1 MNLVIVESPAK
12 TKKLKSFLGK
22 DFQVEASVGHIRD
35 LPKKLG
41 VDVENNFEPTYEVVS
56 GKKKVANNLKR
67 LAKQADKVYL
77 AMDPDREGEAI
88 AWHVKYII
96 ENSKSK
102 TKPEFIRVTFN
113 EITKTAVLAAM
124 KKPGQIALN
133 LVDAQ
138 QARRILDRLV
148 GYKIS
153 PVLWKKIRRGLS
165 AGRVQSP
172 ALRLIVEREKEIAAF
187 KPDEYWEVDV
197 AVDTEDKPETQIFVE
212 GKATDE
218 LPQNL
223 LIARVMKLDKGKYEP
238 TSEADVSGVVA
249 ALKTAQYQISKTEKK
264 ERRRWSLPP
273 FTTSTLQQQAATRL
287 GMSSK
292 QTMAF
297 AQHLYEEGLITYHR
311 TDSVTLSN
319 QALEMAKAH
328 IQATYGPEYLPEK
341 KRVFKS
347 KSKNA
352 QEAHEAIRVTDVKIS
367 GDDIAGRNAKLTERH
382 GRLYD
387 LIWRRYVA
395 SQMRR
400 AVYDQTKI
408 LITATAQAS
417 QAFKKA
423 TLKTSGSILKFDGWM
438 KLFPSGNDTILPA
451 VEDKQPLFYQD
462 LNAAQKFT
470 QPPARFNDAS
480 LVKELEKL
488 GIGRPSTYASII
500 SVIQDRGY
508 VERED
513 KKFKPTII
521 GTTVSDFLVKN
532 FADIVDYDFTAE
544 MEEDLDRIARGEKEW
559 RKVMAAFY
567 KPFEKKI
574 EEVADTAERSAI
586 PVEKLNKPCPD
597 CGEGAPLSGGGKAEN
612 KDDKVNGEARE
623 GELVIRTG
631 KYGKFISCSRFPDCK
646 YTENI
651 VQKLDDQLCPLCQK
665 GDVIIKPSRWGK
677 SFYGC
682 SNYPKCDWA
691 SWSKPDPDLR
701 VTKEEWAIS
710 QKERADRKKA
720 RAARKKKSSKTKTK
734 KSAKKKSTKKSAKKS
749 SKKTKK

>member
-12 TKKLKSFLGK
+12 TKKLKSFLGAG
-22 DFQVEASVGHIRD
+22 FQVEASVGHIRD

-41 VDVENNFEPTYEVVS
+41 VDVENNFEPTYEVVD
-56 GKKKVANNLKR
+56 GKKKIANNLKR
-67 LAKQADKVYL
+67 IAKSADKVYL

-96 ENSKSK
+96 ESSKDK
-102 TKPEFIRVTFN
+102 NKPEFIRVTFN

-124 KKPGQIALN
+124 KKPGKIALN

-172 ALRLIVEREKEIAAF
+172 ALRLIVEREKEIEAF

-197 AVDTEDKPETQIFVE
+197 AVNVEDQPAAQVFVE
-212 GKATDE
+212 GKAPE
-218 LPQNL
+218 EVSSNI
-223 LIARVMKLDKGKYEP
+223 LISRVMKLDKGKYEP
-238 TSEADVSGVVA
+238 ISEADVTGVA
-249 ALKTAQYQISKTEKK
+249 EALKTAQYQISDVDRK
-264 ERRRWSLPP
+264 ERRRWSLAP

-287 GMSSK
+287 GMTSK
-292 QTMAF
+292 QTMMM

-319 QALEMAKAH
+319 QALAMAKDH
-328 IQATYGPEYLPEK
+328 IKATYGDEYLPEK
-341 KRVFKS
+341 APVFKS
-347 KSKNA
+347 KAKNA
-352 QEAHEAIRVTDVKIS
+352 QEAHEAVRVTDVKLS
-367 GDDIAGRNAKLTERH
+367 GDDILGRSSKFTDRH
-382 GRLYD
+382 ARLYD
-387 LIWRRYVA
+387 LIWRRFVS
-395 SQMRR
+395 SQMSR
-400 AVYDQTKI
+400 AIYDQTKI
-408 LITATAQAS
+408 LITATAQDS
-417 QAFKKA
+417 QVFKEA

-438 KLFPSGNDTILPA
+438 KLFPSGTDKILPD
-451 VEDKQPLFYQD
+451 VKEEQDLFYQD
-462 LNAAQKFT
+462 LNTAQKFT

-513 KKFKPTII
+513 KKFKPTSI

-559 RKVMAAFY
+559 RKVMGAFY

-574 EEVADTAERSAI
+574 GEVSENAERTKI
-586 PVEKLNKPCPD
+586 PVEKLDKPCPD
-597 CGEGAPLSGGGKAEN
+597 CGKAEN
-612 KDDKVNGEARE
+612 KDER

-631 KYGKFISCSRFPDCK
+631 RFGKFISCSRFPDCK
-646 YTENI
+646 FTENI
-651 VQKLDDQLCPLCQK
+651 VEKLEGQLCPLCQK
-665 GDVIIKPSRWGK
+665 GDVVVKPSRWGK

-682 SNYPKCDWA
+682 GNYPKCDWA
-691 SWSKPDPDLR
+691 SWGKPDPDLR
-701 VTKEEWAIS
+701 VTKEEWAIQ
-710 QKERADRKKA
+710 QKAREERKKA
-720 RAARKKKSSKTKTK
+720 RAAS
-734 KSAKKKSTKKSAKKS
+734 KKKSTKGKVKKTTKKAPA
-749 SKKTKK
+749 KKTKKSKKK

>member
-12 TKKLKSFLGK
+12 TKKLKSFLGAG
-22 DFQVEASVGHIRD
+22 FQVEASVGHIRD

-41 VDVENNFEPTYEVVS
+41 VDVENNFEPTYEVVD
-56 GKKKVANNLKR
+56 GKKKIANNLKR
-67 LAKQADKVYL
+67 IAKSADKVYL

-96 ENSKSK
+96 ESSKDK
-102 TKPEFIRVTFN
+102 NKPEFIRVTFN

-124 KKPGQIALN
+124 KKPGKIALN

-172 ALRLIVEREKEIAAF
+172 ALRLIVEREKEIEAF

-197 AVDTEDKPETQIFVE
+197 AVNVEDQPAAQVFVE
-212 GKATDE
+212 GKAPEE
-218 LPQNL
+218 LSSNI
-223 LIARVMKLDKGKYEP
+223 LISRVMKLDQGKYEP
-238 TSEADVSGVVA
+238 ISEADVTGVA
-249 ALKTAQYQISKTEKK
+249 EALKTAQYQISDVDRK
-264 ERRRWSLPP
+264 ERRRWSLAP

-287 GMSSK
+287 GMTSK
-292 QTMAF
+292 QTMMM

-319 QALEMAKAH
+319 QALAMAKDH
-328 IQATYGPEYLPEK
+328 IKATYGDEYLPEK
-341 KRVFKS
+341 APVFKS
-347 KSKNA
+347 KAKNA
-352 QEAHEAIRVTDVKIS
+352 QEAHEAVRVTDVKLS
-367 GDDIAGRNAKLTERH
+367 GDDILGRSSKFTDRH
-382 GRLYD
+382 ARLYD
-387 LIWRRYVA
+387 LIWRRFVS
-395 SQMRR
+395 SQMSR
-400 AVYDQTKI
+400 AIYDQTKI
-408 LITATAQAS
+408 LITATAQDS
-417 QAFKKA
+417 QVFKEA

-438 KLFPSGNDTILPA
+438 KLFPSGTDKILPD
-451 VEDKQPLFYQD
+451 VKEEQDLFYQD
-462 LNAAQKFT
+462 LNTAQKFT

-513 KKFKPTII
+513 KKFKPTSI

-559 RKVMAAFY
+559 RKVMGAFY

-574 EEVADTAERSAI
+574 GEVSENAERTKI
-586 PVEKLNKPCPD
+586 PVEKLDKPCPD
-597 CGEGAPLSGGGKAEN
+597 CGKAEN
-612 KDDKVNGEARE
+612 KDER

-631 KYGKFISCSRFPDCK
+631 RFGKFISCSRFPDCK
-646 YTENI
+646 FTENI
-651 VQKLDDQLCPLCQK
+651 VEKLEGQLCPLCQK
-665 GDVIIKPSRWGK
+665 GDVVVKPSRWGK

-682 SNYPKCDWA
+682 GNYFG
-691 SWSKPDPDLR
+691 
-701 VTKEEWAIS
+701 
-710 QKERADRKKA
+710 
-720 RAARKKKSSKTKTK
+720 
-734 KSAKKKSTKKSAKKS
+734 
-749 SKKTKK
+749 

>member
-12 TKKLKSFLGK
+12 TKKLKAFLGK

-41 VDVENNFEPTYEVVS
+41 VDVENNFEPTYEIVD
-56 GKKKVANNLKR
+56 GKKKVANLLQKV
-67 LAKQADKVYL
+67 AKSADKVYL

-102 TKPEFIRVTFN
+102 KKPEFLRVTFH
-113 EITKTAVLAAM
+113 EITKTAVLKAM
-124 KKPGQIALN
+124 KKPGKIALN

-172 ALRLIVEREKEIAAF
+172 ALRLIVEREKEIEAF

-197 AVDTEDKPETQIFVE
+197 AVNVEDQPTAQIFVD
-212 GKATDE
+212 GKASDD

-223 LIARVMKLDKGKYEP
+223 LIARVMKIDEGKYEP
-238 TSEADVSGVVA
+238 KSKGDVTDVVVA
-249 ALKTAQYQISKTEKK
+249 LNTALYQISEIERK

-273 FTTSTLQQQAATRL
+273 FTTSTLQQQAANRL
-287 GMSSK
+287 GMTSK
-292 QTMAF
+292 QTMALS
-297 AQHLYEEGLITYHR
+297 QHLYEEGLITYHR
-311 TDSVTLSN
+311 TDSVNLSN
-319 QALEMAKAH
+319 QALEMAKDY
-328 IQATYGPEYLPEK
+328 IKSNYGDKYVPEK
-341 KRVFKS
+341 TRVFKS

-352 QEAHEAIRVTDVKIS
+352 QEAHEAIRVTDIKVMADTIIPRSSKFS
-367 GDDIAGRNAKLTERH
+367 DRH
-382 GRLYD
+382 ARLYD
-387 LIWRRYVA
+387 LIWRRFVA
-395 SQMRR
+395 SQMGR

-408 LITATAQAS
+408 LIEATPKEKK
-417 QAFKKA
+417 AFKQA
-423 TLKTSGSILKFDGWM
+423 TLKTAGSILKFDGWM
-438 KLFPSGNDTILPA
+438 KLFPSGTDKILPA
-451 VEDKQPLFYQD
+451 VAEKQELFYQD

-470 QPPARFNDAS
+470 QPPARYNDAS

-513 KKFKPTII
+513 KKFKPTAI

-532 FADIVDYDFTAE
+532 FTNIMDYDFTAE

-559 RKVMAAFY
+559 RSVMATFY

-574 EEVADTAERSAI
+574 DEVTENAERSKI

-597 CGEGAPLSGGGKAEN
+597 CGQSEN
-612 KDDKVNGEARE
+612 KDER

-631 KYGKFISCSRFPDCK
+631 RYGKFISCSRFPDCK
-646 YTENI
+646 FTENI
-651 VQKLDDQLCPLCQK
+651 VEKLEGQLCPLCQK

-677 SFYGC
+677 SFFGC
-682 SNYPKCDWA
+682 GNYPDCDWA
-691 SWSKPDPDLR
+691 SWGKPSPDLR
-701 VTKEEWAIS
+701 VTKEEWAIA
-710 QKERADRKKA
+710 QKARAERKKA
-720 RAARKKKSSKTKTK
+720 RAERKKKGAKSK
-734 KSAKKKSTKKSAKKS
+734 
-749 SKKTKK
+749 SKKTKKKTVAKKSKKNKK

>member
-41 VDVENNFEPTYEVVS
+41 VDVENDFEPTYEIVD

-67 LAKQADKVYL
+67 IAKTADKVYL

-96 ENSKSK
+96 ESSKAK
-102 TKPEFIRVTFN
+102 KKPEFIRVTFN

-124 KKPGQIALN
+124 KKPGEIALN

-172 ALRLIVEREKEIAAF
+172 ALRLIVEREKEIEAF

-197 AVDTEDKPETQIFVE
+197 AVNTEEQLAAPIFVE
-212 GKATDE
+212 GKAPDN
-218 LPQNL
+218 LPQSL
-223 LIARVMKLDKGKYEP
+223 LIARVMKLDGGKYEP
-238 TSEADVSGVVA
+238 KSEVDVTGVVA
-249 ALKTAQYQISKTEKK
+249 ALKTAQYQISEIERK

-287 GMSSK
+287 GMTSK

-319 QALEMAKAH
+319 QALEMAKNY
-328 IQATYGPEYLPEK
+328 IKSEFGDEYVPEK
-341 KRVFKS
+341 TRVFVN

-352 QEAHEAIRVTDVKIS
+352 QEAHEAIRVTNVKLL
-367 GDDIAGRNAKLTERH
+367 GDAVAGRNAKLTERH

-387 LIWRRYVA
+387 LIWRRFVA
-395 SQMRR
+395 SQMSR

-408 LITATAQAS
+408 LITATAQDS

-423 TLKTSGSILKFDGWM
+423 TLKTAGSILKFDGWM
-438 KLFPSGNDTILPA
+438 KLFPSGNDKILPA
-451 VEDKQPLFYQD
+451 VKEKQTLFYQD

-470 QPPARFNDAS
+470 QPPARYNDAS

-513 KKFKPTII
+513 KKFKPTVI

-532 FADIVDYDFTAE
+532 FTNIMDYDFTAE

-559 RKVMAAFY
+559 RKVMSAFY
-567 KPFEKKI
+567 TPFEKRI
-574 EEVADTAERSAI
+574 SEVAETAERSKI
-586 PVEKLNKPCPD
+586 PVEKLNKPCPN
-597 CGEGAPLSGGGKAEN
+597 CGQSEN
-612 KDDKVNGEARE
+612 KDER

-631 KYGKFISCSRFPDCK
+631 RFGKFISCSRFPDCK
-646 YTENI
+646 FTENI
-651 VQKLDDQLCPLCQK
+651 VQKLDGQLCPLCQK
-665 GDVIIKPSRWGK
+665 GEVIIKPSRWGK
-677 SFYGC
+677 SFFGC
-682 SNYPKCDWA
+682 SNYPECDWA

-701 VTKEEWAIS
+701 VTKEEWTIQ
-710 QKERADRKKA
+710 QKAREERKKA
-720 RAARKKKSSKTKTK
+720 RAERKQ
-734 KSAKKKSTKKSAKKS
+734 KSAQNK
-749 SKKTKK
+749 SKKTKQKTAAKKSNKK

>member
-41 VDVENNFEPTYEVVS
+41 VDVENNFEPTYEIVD
-56 GKKKVANNLKR
+56 GKKKVATLLQKA
-67 LAKQADKVYL
+67 AKAADKVYL

-96 ENSKSK
+96 EHSKSK
-102 TKPEFIRVTFN
+102 QKPEFLRVTFN

-124 KKPGQIALN
+124 KKPGEIALN

-172 ALRLIVEREKEIAAF
+172 ALRLIVEREKEIEAF

-197 AVDTEDKPETQIFVE
+197 AVNVKDQPAAPVFVE
-212 GKATDE
+212 GKTPDE
-218 LPQNL
+218 LPTNTL
-223 LIARVMKLDKGKYEP
+223 VARVMKLDSGKYQP
-238 TSEADVSGVVA
+238 QSEGDVTEVVA
-249 ALKTAQYQISKTEKK
+249 ALKTAQYQISEIEKK
-264 ERRRWSLPP
+264 ERCRWSLPP
-273 FTTSTLQQQAATRL
+273 FTTSTLQQQAANRL
-287 GMSSK
+287 GMTSK
-292 QTMAF
+292 QTMAL
-297 AQHLYEEGLITYHR
+297 AQHLYEDGLITYHR
-311 TDSVTLSN
+311 TDSVSLSN
-319 QALEMAKAH
+319 QALGMAKDY
-328 IQATYGPEYLPEK
+328 IKEKYGAEYLPAK
-341 KRVFKS
+341 TRVFVN

-352 QEAHEAIRVTDVKIS
+352 QEAHESIRVTEVKLL
-367 GDDIAGRNAKLTERH
+367 GDGILSRSSKFTDRH
-382 GRLYD
+382 VRLYD
-387 LIWRRYVA
+387 LIWRRFVA
-395 SQMRR
+395 SQMGR
-400 AVYDQTKI
+400 AIYDQTKI
-408 LITATAQAS
+408 LIEATPPENK
-417 QAFKKA
+417 AFKQA

-438 KLFPSGNDTILPA
+438 KLFPSGTDTILPA
-451 VEDKQPLFYQD
+451 VEAKQVLFYQD

-508 VERED
+508 VERVD
-513 KKFKPTII
+513 KKFKPTSI
-521 GTTVSDFLVKN
+521 GVTVSDFLVKN
-532 FADIVDYDFTAE
+532 FADIVNYDFTAE

-559 RKVMAAFY
+559 RQVMSTFY
-567 KPFEKKI
+567 KPFAKQI
-574 EEVADTAERSAI
+574 DEVTENAERSKI
-586 PVEKLNKPCPD
+586 PVKKLDKPCPD
-597 CGEGAPLSGGGKAEN
+597 CGEGTPLSGGGQAEN
-612 KDDKVNGEARE
+612 KDDR

-631 KYGKFISCSRFPDCK
+631 RFGKFISCSRFPECK
-646 YTENI
+646 FTENI
-651 VQKLDDQLCPLCQK
+651 VEKLEGQLCPLCQK
-665 GDVIIKPSRWGK
+665 GEVIIKPSRWGK

-682 SNYPKCDWA
+682 GNYPDCNWA
-691 SWSKPDPDLR
+691 SWGKPDPDLR

-710 QKERADRKKA
+710 QKAREERKAA
-720 RAARKKKSSKTKTK
+720 RAASKKKGSPGKGKKTPKKSKKKS
-734 KSAKKKSTKKSAKKS
+734 KKK
-749 SKKTKK
+749 

>member
-12 TKKLKSFLGK
+12 TKKLKSFLGEG
-22 DFQVEASVGHIRD
+22 FQVEASVGHIRD

-41 VDVENNFEPTYEVVS
+41 VDVENNFEPTYEIMA
-56 GKKKVANNLKR
+56 GKKKVVNNLKR
-67 LAKQADKVYL
+67 IAQNAEKIYL

-88 AWHVKYII
+88 AWHVKYIL
-96 ENSKSK
+96 ENAKSK
-102 TKPEFIRVTFN
+102 KKLEFLRVTFN

-124 KKPGQIALN
+124 KKPGHIAHD
-133 LVDAQ
+133 LVNAQ

-172 ALRLIVEREKEIAAF
+172 ALRLIVEREKEIEAF
-187 KPDEYWEVDV
+187 IPDEYWEVDV
-197 AVDTEDKPETQIFVE
+197 AVSTDDKQATQIFVD
-212 GKATDE
+212 GKVKE
-218 LPQNL
+218 NL
-223 LIARVMKLDKGKYEP
+223 SADILVARVIKLDKKKYQP
-238 TSEADVSGVVA
+238 KSEVDVKGVVA
-249 ALKTAQYQISKTEKK
+249 SLKTASYQLSKIEKK
-264 ERRRWSLPP
+264 ERRRQSLAP

-311 TDSVTLSN
+311 TDSVHLST
-319 QALEMAKAH
+319 QAITMSREYIKT
-328 IQATYGPEYLPEK
+328 TYGEAYLPAK
-341 KRVFKS
+341 PRSFAN

-352 QEAHEAIRVTDVKIS
+352 QEAHEAIRVTDIKLSADQV
-367 GDDIAGRNAKLTERH
+367 AGRNAKLTERH

-387 LIWRRYVA
+387 LIWRRFVA
-395 SQMRR
+395 SQMNQ
-400 AVYDQTKI
+400 AVYDQTK
-408 LITATAQAS
+408 LMITATAQMATP
-417 QAFKKA
+417 QKETAFKEA
-423 TLKTSGSILKFDGWM
+423 TLRTSGSILKFDGWM
-438 KLFPSGNDTILPA
+438 KLFPSGNDTFLPA
-451 VEDKQPLFYQD
+451 VEKGQNLFYQD
-462 LNAAQKFT
+462 LHAAQKFT
-470 QPPARFNDAS
+470 QPPARYNDAS

-500 SVIQDRGY
+500 SVILDRGY
-508 VERED
+508 VERRA
-513 KKFKPTII
+513 KAFQPTAV

-532 FADIVDYDFTAE
+532 FTDIVDYDFTAE
-544 MEEDLDRIARGEKEW
+544 MEEDLDRVARGEKEW
-559 RKVMAAFY
+559 RQILSAFY

-574 EEVADTAERSAI
+574 NEVSDTAERTQV

-597 CGEGAPLSGGGKAEN
+597 CGKSEN
-612 KDDKVNGEARE
+612 PDER

-646 YTENI
+646 FTQNI
-651 VQKLDDQLCPLCQK
+651 VEKLEDQKCPLCHQ
-665 GDVIIKPSRWGK
+665 GDVVIKPSRWGK

-682 SNYPKCDWA
+682 GNYPDCDWA

-701 VTKEEWAIS
+701 VTKEEWAE
-710 QKERADRKKA
+710 QQRQREERKKA
-720 RAARKKKSSKTKTK
+720 RAARKKGASKNT
-734 KSAKKKSTKKSAKKS
+734 A
-749 SKKTKK
+749 KKTKKKKAAKKTTKKK